1 MHRGNIIPLYCF
13 QVWPAGFDGVAY
25 ETCREL
31 TKSSSCSM
39 VSPTRPFVRCNVSPY
54 ESIYILFRLYFLMKV
69 TCSSF
74 FMSCLTCLN
83 YATCLPLTKPCESNI
98 VLFYIGID
106 IVLGCLCSFW
116 LRLLTTWHWPPPDN
130 TDYLTHWPLPDN
142 LDYLTHWPPP
152 DDIDYLTHWPQPDK
166 SEYLFEALMLSVWQS
181 EVDNYLA
188 TFTGWL
194 ELRGTLGFMK

>member
-13 QVWPAGFDGVAY
+13 QAWPAGFDGVAY

-31 TKSSSCSM
+31 TKSSSCSV

-74 FMSCLTCLN
+74 FMSLLTCLN
-83 YATCLPLTKPCESNI
+83 YATCLPPTKPCESNI

-106 IVLGCLCSFW
+106 IVLGYLRSFW
-116 LRLLTTWHWPPPDN
+116 LRILTTWHIN
-130 TDYLTHWPLPDN
+130 HGLTRVSIHLKHQGF
-142 LDYLTHWPPP
+142 LFGSLRLTT
-152 DDIDYLTHWPQPDK
+152 ILLQ
-166 SEYLFEALMLSVWQS
+166 
-181 EVDNYLA
+181 
-188 TFTGWL
+188 TFTDWSWGEHWDPQS
-194 ELRGTLGFMK
+194 R